1 MPPTGETGA
10 PGAAGVR
17 LAEVVAT
24 LSLATDLGSAQPIEH
39 ALRTCV
45 LAVRLGD
52 GLGLGPDD
60 LSQTYYLALLR
71 MVGCTADAHVA
82 AAVLGDEL
90 AARAWLAR
98 ADQGSPVHV
107 LGALLRH
114 LGEGNP
120 PLRRARMVAS
130 ALAGM
135 PRLVALGASHCEVAQ
150 RLAARLGF
158 DAALQAALAQVFE
171 RWDGRGVPRGLKR
184 EQLVLPVRVVQ
195 LAQDAVVYHRLGG
208 AEAAVAVA
216 RRRAGGAY
224 DPAVVERFCRD
235 APTLLA
241 ELERRSAWETA
252 LSLEPAGCPSLSDD
266 RLDDAV
272 HAMADFADLKSPY
285 TAGHSR
291 GVAAL
296 AADAAGRCR
305 LPGPDAVA
313 LRRAGLLHDLG
324 RVGVSAAVWGK
335 AGPLT
340 DGEWE
345 RVRLHPYLT
354 ERVLSRSRAF
364 ASLARLA
371 ALHHERLDG
380 SGYHRGEA
388 AAQQSV
394 AARILAAA
402 DVYQAMTEP
411 RPHRPARPPEA
422 AADELRREVRAGRL
436 DGAAV
441 DAVLGAAGHRVG
453 RRRRAWPAGLSERE
467 IEVLRLVA
475 RGLSDAQ
482 IAGRLTLS
490 RSTVHHHVQ
499 HIYDKIGASTRA
511 AAALF
516 AMQHDLMGS
525 AAPLGK

>member
-1 MPPTGETGA
+1 M
-10 PGAAGVR
+10 
-17 LAEVVAT
+17 
-24 LSLATDLGSAQPIEH
+24 EH
-39 ALRTCV
+39 ALRTCA

-52 GLGLGPDD
+52 GLGLSRDD
-60 LSQTYYLALLR
+60 LARTYYLALLR

-90 AARAWLAR
+90 AARAWLVR
-98 ADQGSPVHV
+98 TDQGSPAHV
-107 LGALLRH
+107 LAALLRH

-158 DAALQAALAQVFE
+158 GTVLQAALAQVFE

-184 EQLVLPVRVVQ
+184 EQLVVPVRVVQ
-195 LAQDAVVYHRLGG
+195 LAQDAVVYDRLSGP
-208 AEAAVAVA
+208 EAAVAMA

-235 APTLLA
+235 AADLLCQ
-241 ELERRSAWETA
+241 LGRGSAWETA
-252 LSLEPAGCPSLSDD
+252 LALEPGDRAVLSEQDV
-266 RLDDAV
+266 DAAV
-272 HAMADFADLKSPY
+272 EAMADFADLKSPY
-285 TAGHSR
+285 TVGHSR
-291 GVAAL
+291 GVAGL
-296 AADAAGRCR
+296 VADAATRGR
-305 LPGPDAVA
+305 LPAADAVA

-324 RVGVSAAVWGK
+324 RVGVSSAVWGK

-345 RVRLHPYLT
+345 RVRLHPYFT
-354 ERVLSRSRAF
+354 ERVLSRSGAF
-364 ASLARLA
+364 APLAVLA
-371 ALHHERLDG
+371 ALRHERLDG
-380 SGYHRGEA
+380 SGYHRGA
-388 AAQQSV
+388 PAAQQPV

-402 DVYQAMTEP
+402 DVYQALSEP

-441 DAVLGAAGHRVG
+441 DGVLAAAGHRVS
-453 RRRRAWPAGLSERE
+453 RRRRGWPAGLSRRE

-482 IAGRLTLS
+482 IAERFS
-490 RSTVHHHVQ
+490 VSKSTVHHHVQ
-499 HIYDKIGASTRA
+499 HVYDKIGASTRA
-511 AAALF
+511 AATLF
-516 AMQHDLMGS
+516 AMQHDLMD
-525 AAPLGK
+525 AAATVGE